1 MENSVGYLIRS
12 THLTFAKYLRN
23 LLPPHKVTP
32 GQWYFLRALWQE
44 EGLSQRELS
53 RRVRTTEP
61 TTVSALRL
69 LERNGLIERVRNT
82 QDRRTNNIFL
92 TPKGRGLKDKLL
104 PSVLE
109 LNRIAT
115 EGLSSEE
122 VHHAFR
128 ILNKMQHNVA
138 ASVDDTTD

>member
-1 MENSVGYLIRS
+1 M
-12 THLTFAKYLRN
+12 
-23 LLPPHKVTP
+23 
-32 GQWYFLRALWQE
+32 
-44 EGLSQRELS
+44 
-53 RRVRTTEP
+53 RTTEP

-92 TPKGRGLKDKLL
+92 TSKGRGLKDKLL

>member
-1 MENSVGYLIRS
+1 M
-12 THLTFAKYLRN
+12 
-23 LLPPHKVTP
+23 
-32 GQWYFLRALWQE
+32 
-44 EGLSQRELS
+44 
-53 RRVRTTEP
+53 RTTEP

-69 LERNGLIERVRNT
+69 LECNGLIERVRNT

-128 ILNKMQHNVA
+128 IFNKMQHNVA